1 MNLYS
6 PRPAAQPPHRIPGLF
21 DIPQVGR
28 RRRRAELSEFVESLT
43 APLRVAAADA
53 PASNN
58 GAH

>member
-1 MNLYS
+1 MNFFV
-6 PRPAAQPPHRIPGLF
+6 PRPASPPPHRIPGLF

-43 APLRVAAADA
+43 APRRSPN
-53 PASNN
+53 PAVPVSTP